1 MYFIMYITLDIK
13 FYSTYTKQKNKRN
26 PRLVTHRSETAEH
39 QRQGE
44 DLESSQKK
52 DRSPTKEQQTVRT
65 TESIQ
70 QQRSPET
77 VEQCK
82 QGGEN
87 KCLLLTQTP
96 VCSTATGQERELH
109 VLTGKQT
116 LGKFTNR
123 PVLKKLPKNTH
134 QKKFP
139 NPENMVQN
147 HLQMVTVTMKLTD
160 AYSFE
165 GKL

>member
-26 PRLVTHRSETAEH
+26 PLDTSKSELQNTKDKEKILKAA
-39 QRQGE
+39 R
-44 DLESSQKK
+44 K

-77 VEQCK
+77 EQCK

-96 VCSTATGQERELH
+96 VCTATGQERWRYTCSQVPDSREIYH
-109 VLTGKQT
+109 QQT
-116 LGKFTNR
+116 CSKETSKEYTS
-123 PVLKKLPKNTH
+123 KKISK
-134 QKKFP
+134 
-139 NPENMVQN
+139 
-147 HLQMVTVTMKLTD
+147 
-160 AYSFE
+160 S
-165 GKL
+165 